1 MKGAGAGHETHNNI
15 IIALNLE
22 VRGREKYQ
30 DRVGV
35 LNLIF

>member
-1 MKGAGAGHETHNNI
+1 MKGAGAGYETHNI

-30 DRVGV
+30 DRAGV